1 MSVFKSPIER
11 QSILQE
17 SEGIQRPGLEV
28 ASPTCIQYNPSLS
41 EACWVQSLRQAER
54 DLLGVDGGEGVVE
67 LADDVVGVPG
77 AGDDGRES

>member
-1 MSVFKSPIER
+1 M
-11 QSILQE
+11 
-17 SEGIQRPGLEV
+17 
-28 ASPTCIQYNPSLS
+28 
-41 EACWVQSLRQAER
+41 QSLRQAER